1 MLNDLSEVTQRLR
14 RVCSQEVDVSGS
26 YQAFLQDIIDEGRTT
41 LAVSRVSVWL
51 FDDHIQPRFLLNV
64 ANTDW
69 STKVE
74 QMDYAKLSLERYHAY
89 FTALKNGESIAACD
103 AETDPRTAEFSD
115 DYLKPYGITTMLD
128 TVIFKNGVPH
138 GIVCCEGSDG
148 PRQWQNAEVSYA
160 EMIADCCSRR
170 ILVSELWALQQQ
182 LSDLAFQDALTGLK
196 NRRYLMDYAEREISR
211 HMRAE
216 LPLSMVVVDI
226 DHFKSINDTYG
237 HEVGDIVLQAFAGC
251 CKLVLRTEDCLC
263 RLGGEEFVAMLP
275 HTNADN
281 AYNVAQRLREA
292 LSQQQIEYGSER
304 IMITVSCGVAEVN
317 LQLPFSQSLKLADHA
332 VYQAKAQGR
341 NCVVR
346 S

>member
-1 MLNDLSEVTQRLR
+1 MLNNLSKLTQRLR
-14 RVCSQEVDVSGS
+14 RICSQEVDVSGS
-26 YQAFLQDIIDEGRTT
+26 YQAFLQDIIDEGRAT
-41 LAVSRVSVWL
+41 LGVSRISVWL
-51 FDDHIQPRFLLNV
+51 FDDHIQPRFLLNI

-69 STKVE
+69 STQVE
-74 QMDYAKLSLERYHAY
+74 QMDYAKLSLERYQAY
-89 FTALKNGESIAACD
+89 FSALKSGESIIACD
-103 AETDPRTAEFSD
+103 AKTDPRTADFSD
-115 DYLKPYGITTMLD
+115 DYWTHHSTTSLLGSI
-128 TVIFKNGVPH
+128 IFKNGISH
-138 GIVCCEGSDG
+138 GVVCCEGSEG
-148 PRQWQNAEVSYA
+148 SRQWQQAEVSYV

-182 LSDLAFQDALTGLK
+182 LADLAFQDALTGLK

-211 HMRAE
+211 HLRAE
-216 LPLSMVVVDI
+216 LPLSMFVVDI
-226 DHFKSINDTYG
+226 DHFKAINDTYG
-237 HEVGDIVLQAFAGC
+237 HEVGDMVLQAFSGC

-275 HTNADN
+275 HTNAEN
-281 AYNVAQRLREA
+281 AYYVAERLREA
-292 LSQQQIEYGSER
+292 LSEQQVTYGSEK

-317 LQLPFSQSLKLADHA
+317 LQLPFSQSLKLADQA